1 VPRYKITVEYD
12 GGPFVGWQR
21 QDTGPSVQA
30 ALEDAVFA
38 FSGERVQVQ
47 GAGRTDAGV
56 HARGQV
62 AHFDITSEK
71 RPEEVRGALNFHLK
85 PNPIAIPTVSLAPP
99 GFHARFSAT
108 ARRYRYRILN
118 RRSRPGIGAGLV
130 WHVPVPLDERAM
142 ADAASVLVGTH
153 DFNSFRSGSC
163 QSKTS
168 TKTLDVLSVH
178 RDGEEIAIEVG
189 ARSFLHNQVRILVGT
204 LHLVGRG
211 QWSRRDVEQA
221 LAARERAR
229 AGPTAPPT
237 GLCLM
242 EVRYDAPLLG
252 PGSGPQPGPASAGQL
267 RDLEEAGDD
276 E

>member
-21 QDTGPSVQA
+21 QENGPSVQA

-38 FSGERVQVQ
+38 FTGERVHVQ

-62 AHFDITSEK
+62 AHFDLAREQPLES
-71 RPEEVRGALNFHLK
+71 VRGALCFHLR
-85 PNPIAIPTVSLAPP
+85 PHPIVVPTVEIAPD

-108 ARRYRYRILN
+108 WRRYRYRILN
-118 RRSRPGIGAGLV
+118 RRSPPALDRGQV
-130 WHVPVPLDERAM
+130 WHVPVPLDAEAM
-142 ADAASVLVGTH
+142 AEATSVLVGRH
-153 DFNSFRSGSC
+153 DFNSFRSINC
-163 QSKTS
+163 QAASS
-168 TKTLDVLSVH
+168 IKTLDRLTVR
-178 RDGEEIAIEVG
+178 RDGEEIEIEVG

-204 LHLVGRG
+204 LQLVGRG
-211 QWSRRDVEQA
+211 QWSKRNVEDA
-221 LAARERAR
+221 LAARDRTR
-229 AGPTAPPT
+229 AGPTAPPL

-242 EVRYDAPLLG
+242 EVRYDLAAD
-252 PGSGPQPGPASAGQL
+252 SG
-267 RDLEEAGDD
+267 RDTEEAADD